1 MTEIDSWQKK
11 EVRHVGEVVTGTTPS
26 TKKPE
31 YYGDEFKLIS
41 PADLDNGKYV
51 TTAHRMLSSL
61 GLEQCR
67 ILPKDTVLVGCIGNV
82 GKIGMVADEKAATN
96 QQINSVICNQDH
108 DPNFV
113 YYSLCY
119 NRERLEK
126 VAVKTTVP
134 ILNKSNFERFNL
146 DIPRFPEQ
154 RYIAHILSTVQTAI
168 EQQTRLI
175 TLTQELKQALM
186 HKLFTEGLRG
196 EKQKMTEIG
205 PVPESWEV
213 VELGSLVGETEQ
225 VKLQTEGNRQ
235 IKYIDVSGISREYLR
250 VETTTDYL
258 LKDAPGRARKKVN
271 TGDVIFATVRPT
283 LLRVAFVNEEL
294 NNQVCSTAFCVLRAK
309 KDVSNK
315 YIYYVVQHEQFIKQ
329 LEAIESGASY
339 PAVTDKLVKKR
350 KVPKPKHDEQIQI
363 AEIFDV
369 IDKKIFQDA
378 HKKIKLEELFRTLLN
393 QLMTGQIRVN
403 NIDLP
408 GLT

>member
-329 LEAIESGASY
+329 LAAIESGASY